1 MTREGFG
8 AREDSLSTIVA
19 YGLFSINFA
28 FARLLRCDK
37 IHLRRKLKAHGFF
50 ATMTKAT

>member
-8 AREDSLSTIVA
+8 QWEDSLSTIVI

-37 IHLRRKLKAHGFF
+37 IHLSRKLKAHGFF
-50 ATMTKAT
+50 ATTANPT

>member
-8 AREDSLSTIVA
+8 QLENSLSTIVI

-37 IHLRRKLKAHGFF
+37 IHLRRKLKAHDFF
-50 ATMTKAT
+50 ATTDQPC

>member
-1 MTREGFG
+1 VKGVG
-8 AREDSLSTIVA
+8 ARRDSLSTIVT

-50 ATMTKAT
+50 ATTANPT